1 MGVFMLAVIDYDAG
15 NVKSAVKAF
24 RALGEETIL
33 TRDPEVILKA
43 DHVVLPG
50 VGNFGECMVRLKRY
64 GLIPVI
70 HDVIAQGTPFLGICV
85 GEQLLFEASEES
97 EGIPGLG
104 VFKGKCVR
112 FSDKP
117 GMKVPQIGW
126 NSLAIKPGSRLFGGI
141 EDGSFVYFVH
151 SYYAVPE
158 EEILTA
164 SCTYADVA
172 CAAVERGSVF
182 ATQFHPEKSGAV
194 GLKILENFLAVK
206 KEA

>member
-1 MGVFMLAVIDYDAG
+1 MLAVIDYDAG

-24 RALGEETIL
+24 RALGEETVL
-33 TRDPEVILKA
+33 TRDPEVILAA

-50 VGNFGECMVRLKRY
+50 VGNFGECMVRLKKY
-64 GLIPVI
+64 GLEPVI
-70 HDVIAQGTPFLGICV
+70 HSVIERGTPFLGICV
-85 GEQLLFEASEES
+85 GLQLLFEGSEES
-97 EGIPGLG
+97 EGVPGLG
-104 VFKGKCVR
+104 IFKGKCVR

-126 NSLAIKPGSRLFGGI
+126 NSLQIKSAGRLFEGI
-141 EDGSFVYFVH
+141 SDGAFVYFVH

-158 EEILTA
+158 EEVLTA
-164 SCTYADVA
+164 SCEYADTA
-172 CAAVERGSVF
+172 CAAVERGNVF

>member
-70 HDVIAQGTPFLGICV
+70 REVIAEGTPFLGICV

-126 NSLAIKPGSRLFGGI
+126 NSLAIKPGSRLFAGI

-151 SYYAVPE
+151 SYYVPMCQE
-158 EEILTA
+158 TIATADYILPY
-164 SCTYADVA
+164 S
-172 CAAVERGSVF
+172 AAMHKNNF
-182 ATQFHPEKSGAV
+182 YTCQFHPEKSGKV
-194 GLKILENFLAVK
+194 GEQIIKNFLAL
-206 KEA
+206 